1 MPKKFMQ
8 PIDAVK
14 LSAARAAIPQP
25 EPGLTPEVL
34 VARAADMRALLRE
47 AQEEN
52 DRRGHYSDAIHQ
64 KFAAG
69 GFYRVV
75 QPRMFGGY
83 EFDFVTFVRLI
94 MEISRGHPATAWCY
108 TLASSHAFLV
118 GAHWPEEAQCELF
131 GAQGDFRAAQ
141 KASPAGTFKRVDG
154 GFLIDGVFSFCSGI
168 PVATHFIGAGIVP
181 AGNDSVRGIYFIVR
195 RDQLTILADW
205 GGEASLGM
213 QGSGSNSVKLTG
225 VFVPDHHIVD
235 SNMLLSSEQFVGGT
249 HGTRLHQ
256 NPMYLSVIGGAY
268 HCEFGAITTGA
279 ARAALDE
286 YEHILRTRKMPG
298 GQALKLNDPESQR
311 AFGQAINLTDSA
323 EALTLAAAQ
332 LYMDQCHRW
341 AKDGSPITARDTMQ
355 VWGIARE
362 ACLMACE
369 AVEMLFQTAGATVC
383 LPGQR
388 LQRYFRDV
396 QMYRIHVTAQPQV
409 ATLTAQTHLGMP
421 TAFGSSARTA
431 K

>member
-1 MPKKFMQ
+1 MHSSDAAEFCATQ
-8 PIDAVK
+8 PVIA
-14 LSAARAAIPQP
+14 QP
-25 EPGLTPEVL
+25 EPGLTAQML
-34 VARAADMRALLRE
+34 VARAAALRPLLRE
-47 AQEEN
+47 SQEEN
-52 DRRGHYSDAIHQ
+52 DRRGYYSDAIHR
-64 KFAAG
+64 KFAAS

-83 EFDFVTFVRLI
+83 EFDFVTFVKLI
-94 MEISRGHPATAWCY
+94 MEISRGHPATGWCY

-118 GAHWPEEAQCELF
+118 GAHWPEEVQRELF
-131 GAQGDFRAAQ
+131 GEEGDFRAAQ

-154 GFLIDGVFSFCSGI
+154 GFVVDGVFSFCSGI
-168 PVATHFIGAGIVP
+168 PVATHFVGAGVVP
-181 AGNDSVRGIYFIVR
+181 AGDDAVKGIYFIVR
-195 RDQLTILADW
+195 RDQLTILSDW

-213 QGSGSNSVKLTG
+213 QGSGSNSVKLAH
-225 VFVPDHHIVD
+225 VFVPDRHIVD
-235 SNMLLSSEQFVGGT
+235 SNMLLSSEQFPDGT
-249 HGTRLHQ
+249 PGTRLHK

-286 YEHILRTRKMPG
+286 YEQILRTRKTPG
-298 GQALKLNDPESQR
+298 GLALKLNDPESQR

-341 AKDGSPITARDTMQ
+341 AKDGSPITARDTLQ
-355 VWGIARE
+355 VWGMARE

-369 AVEMLFQTAGATVC
+369 AVELLFQTAGATVC
-383 LPGQR
+383 LSGQR

-409 ATLTAQTHLGMP
+409 ATMTAQTHLGLP
-421 TAFGSSARTA
+421 TAFGSSARTV